1 MENSAQDTL
10 WVESFDGERGGP
22 VREPSHSP
30 RSILGAWELTG
41 RTHPTSLSDLR
52 AMSEPAR
59 YWLSGYLAGNEPEI
73 SDVFPDLEGEPAI
86 EEQVSHG
93 GSCVASSERPVVNGD
108 PRITVRRLRSQ
119 PPLKKPL

>member
-10 WVESFDGERGGP
+10 WVESFDGERGVLSGNP
-22 VREPSHSP
+22 HTHRGRFSV
-30 RSILGAWELTG
+30 LWESTG

-73 SDVFPDLEGEPAI
+73 SDVFPDLEGEPT
-86 EEQVSHG
+86 EEQVSHWRLVCREFRETG
-93 GSCVASSERPVVNGD
+93 G
-108 PRITVRRLRSQ
+108 
-119 PPLKKPL
+119 